1 MLKKYLKVDLYRVFT
16 SAPFWLGVIGVYIT
30 MNLMAK
36 VGQPAIDVISRYKVM
51 KFQSVTIA
59 IFAFSSF
66 AYGNALREDQEHH
79 FWQNEILR
87 GDLKSYI
94 WSKVLSG
101 FLAADIT
108 VFAGQLLFFQQDS
121 FWHPLLM
128 LEDEFFTANGVD
140 LRGNCF
146 GWFAMHGMPILY
158 LVFSAI
164 IFGLL
169 GGILCL
175 VSMLLSLLAKN
186 QMFAICIPMAGYYF
200 IVTYLGV
207 LFPQGG
213 IWDWNSLFMFS
224 TDVFG
229 NAWISLGYIFLMTI
243 LCVIVL
249 GNLIA
254 ARVTKEIR
262 GESM

>member
-1 MLKKYLKVDLYRVFT
+1 MLKKYLKMDLYRVFT

-128 LEDEFFTANGVD
+128 LEDEFYTANGVD

-146 GWFAMHGMPILY
+146 GWFAMHG
-158 LVFSAI
+158 
-164 IFGLL
+164 
-169 GGILCL
+169 
-175 VSMLLSLLAKN
+175 
-186 QMFAICIPMAGYYF
+186 
-200 IVTYLGV
+200 
-207 LFPQGG
+207 
-213 IWDWNSLFMFS
+213 
-224 TDVFG
+224 
-229 NAWISLGYIFLMTI
+229 
-243 LCVIVL
+243 
-249 GNLIA
+249 
-254 ARVTKEIR
+254 
-262 GESM
+262 

>member
-1 MLKKYLKVDLYRVFT
+1 MLKKYLKMDLYRVFT

-108 VFAGQLLFFQQDS
+108 VFAGQFLASPAD
-121 FWHPLLM
+121 
-128 LEDEFFTANGVD
+128 V
-140 LRGNCF
+140 RG
-146 GWFAMHGMPILY
+146 
-158 LVFSAI
+158 
-164 IFGLL
+164 
-169 GGILCL
+169 
-175 VSMLLSLLAKN
+175 
-186 QMFAICIPMAGYYF
+186 
-200 IVTYLGV
+200 
-207 LFPQGG
+207 
-213 IWDWNSLFMFS
+213 
-224 TDVFG
+224 
-229 NAWISLGYIFLMTI
+229 
-243 LCVIVL
+243 
-249 GNLIA
+249 
-254 ARVTKEIR
+254 
-262 GESM
+262 